1 MKLDGYGQNGDGYE
15 YEASD
20 IEVRQALQDI
30 MADHLKLRGDESRAV
45 VDFLIDEIGVETD
58 LQEGMREEI
67 TAYFKDEIDE
77 YVKDCEEADRD
88 PLGYVGMKERD
99 FL

>member
-1 MKLDGYGQNGDGYE
+1 MKLDGYGKNGDGYE

-20 IEVRQALQDI
+20 QEVRQALSDI
-30 MADHLKLRGDESRAV
+30 LSDHLKLRGDESKAV

-77 YVKDCEEADRD
+77 YVKECETEDRD
-88 PLGYVGMKERD
+88 PLGYVGMHQKD